1 MSDVVL
7 STAPPARRW
16 RALATACLAHF
27 THDGYSDLLY
37 LLFPV
42 WQREFAL
49 SLMEIG
55 VMKTLY
61 SGAMALFQIPSGHAG
76 ERFGER
82 TLLAAGTLLTALAM
96 MAFGHAGSSFA
107 LFALLIVAGLGASV
121 QHPVS
126 SSLVAKANEG
136 PRLRAALGTYNFSGD
151 LGKVALPG
159 LTALLMARFGWPNAT
174 LLVGIIGVIVAGAIV
189 ASLPRPAAPGGREAS
204 RAAMTNAPAA
214 RSEAERRR
222 AFLSLSS
229 IGSIDSAT
237 RTGFLTFLPF
247 LLSEK
252 GIDAA
257 GLGLALSLV
266 FAGGAIG
273 KFVCGVLAT
282 RVGVLR
288 TVILTEAATAAAI
301 VALLALPLAACLVLM
316 LPLGIALNGT
326 SSVLYGSVAE
336 LAPANRRA
344 RAFGVFYT
352 VTIGSGAVAPTIYG
366 MIGDA
371 AGIRPTMILIA
382 VVVLLVL
389 PLTLPLRGV
398 FAGND
403 SAVSS

>member
-1 MSDVVL
+1 MSDAAL
-7 STAPPARRW
+7 SAPQPAPRW

-27 THDGYSDLLY
+27 LHDGYSDLLY

-61 SGAMALFQIPSGHAG
+61 SGAMALFQIPFGQAG

-82 TLLAAGTLLTALAM
+82 TLLAAGTLLAAIAM
-96 MAFGHAGSSFA
+96 MAFGQAGSAFA
-107 LFALLIVAGLGASV
+107 LFALLILAGLGASV

-126 SSLVAKANEG
+126 SSLVSKANEG
-136 PRLRAALGTYNFSGD
+136 PHLRTALGTYNFSGD

-159 LTALLMARFGWPNAT
+159 LTALLMARFGWPSAT
-174 LLVGIIGVIVAGAIV
+174 LLVGIAGVIIAGAIV
-189 ASLPRPAAPGGREAS
+189 ASLPRPVAHSATGRAS
-204 RAAMTNAPAA
+204 TARPSAAMALSGP
-214 RSEAERRR
+214 ERRR
-222 AFLSLSS
+222 AFLALSS

-247 LLSEK
+247 LLSMK
-252 GIDAA
+252 GIDAT

-282 RVGVLR
+282 RLGVLR

-336 LAPANRRA
+336 LVPTERRA

-371 AGIRPTMILIA
+371 LGVMPTMALIA
-382 VVVLLVL
+382 SIVLLVV
-389 PLTLPLRGV
+389 PLTVALRGV
-398 FAGND
+398 FAGD
-403 SAVSS
+403 DAAARG